1 MAILKAPLIAGR
13 REGKHVKKALAGAG
27 MLAVTAGMLVSG
39 CSPSTQAT
47 SSKPAASSSAHAD
60 AASGDCMFTV
70 FGEDVEVGIAH
81 PTIACSSWMHDL
93 VGKGIAWYPIKGM
106 LKVGSPDV
114 ADIDHMAQ
122 TCDLTDGT
130 QELYVE
136 DGGEMPYGDGTCTKE
151 EQAGWKAEATPGPL
165 ALAAQA

>member
-1 MAILKAPLIAGR
+1 MAPRFIAN
-13 REGKHVKKALAGAG
+13 ELAQLVVGVVIRAG
-27 MLAVTAGMLVSG
+27 QFLLLDEPESLQPPVH
-39 CSPSTQAT
+39 
-47 SSKPAASSSAHAD
+47 AADEFHAAHHRI
-60 AASGDCMFTV
+60 
-70 FGEDVEVGIAH
+70 EVGIAR

-93 VGKGIAWYPIKGM
+93 AGKGIVWYPIKRM
-106 LKVGSPDV
+106 LTVGSPDV
-114 ADIDHMAQ
+114 ADTDYMAE